1 MADIIKA
8 LKKEVT
14 NSNQCV
20 LQNEPMNKHT
30 SFKTGGNADIFI
42 KPNDADEV
50 KAVLK
55 ILNDNNINY
64 YVIGNASNI
73 LVSDKGFKGAIV
85 QIGSNMNKITVNG
98 QSLTVQAGAS
108 IAQVS
113 SVCADACLTG
123 MEFAAGI
130 PGTFGGAVAMNAGAY
145 GGEMKDILNSV
156 SVIDRDLNFKEY
168 LIDELEMG
176 YRSSLISRRGELVLK
191 GVINL
196 KYGNEKE
203 IKEKMEDYNKKRREK
218 QPLEYASAGSTFKR
232 PKGYFAGKL
241 IQDSGLMGFAVGDAM
256 VSEKHAGFVINK
268 GNASSNDVA
277 AVIKHCQNEVFKKF
291 GVNLETEVKFLGE
304 F

>member
-8 LKKEVT
+8 LKKEVA
-14 NSNQCV
+14 NSDQCV

-55 ILNDNNINY
+55 ILNDNNVNY

-85 QIGSNMNKITVNG
+85 QIGSNMNKIMVDG

-113 SVCADACLTG
+113 SVCADAGLTG

-145 GGEMKDILNSV
+145 GGEMKDILYSV
-156 SVIDRDLNFKEY
+156 SVINSDLNFKEY
-168 LIDELEMG
+168 RIDELEMG

-191 GVINL
+191 GIINL
-196 KYGNEKE
+196 KCGDEKE
-203 IKEKMEDYNKKRREK
+203 IKEKMEDYNKRRREK